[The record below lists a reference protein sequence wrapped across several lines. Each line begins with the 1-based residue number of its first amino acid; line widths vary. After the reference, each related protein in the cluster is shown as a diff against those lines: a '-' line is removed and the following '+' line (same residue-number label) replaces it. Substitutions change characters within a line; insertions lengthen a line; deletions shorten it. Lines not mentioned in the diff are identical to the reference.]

1 MGGYIVKVVGL
12 NGWCSKRGDAVGEI
26 DKVAIHKRDVGK
38 SKPLG
43 ESLGLGY
50 VGWIEVHP
58 NELTLWVGCSEL
70 AKAESHTAAKFKV
83 SELMAIMTWGLMRL
97 NECSKIEPVRSKF
110 PVEATA
116 IGCAGVIAVVPHYAR
131 ELVEDS
137 GPGSEDK
144 LLRVASRC
152 RHC

>member
-1 MGGYIVKVVGL
+1 MGGDIVKGVGL
-12 NGWCSKRGDAVGEI
+12 NGWCSTRCDAVGEI
-26 DKVAIHKRDVGK
+26 SKVAIHKRDVGK

-43 ESLGLGY
+43 ESLGLRY

-58 NELTLWVGCSEL
+58 NELTLWVDGSEL
-70 AKAESHTAAKFKV
+70 AKAESHPAAKFKV

-97 NECSKIEPVRSKF
+97 NECGKIKPVRSKF

-116 IGCAGVIAVVPHYAR
+116 IGCAGVIAVVPHYGR

-137 GPGSEDK
+137 GPRSEDN